1 MERGEDEAD
10 VDAVLSG
17 DVERFAAIVARWE
30 GPLLKLAWRFV
41 HDRERA
47 EEMAQEAFMQCFRR
61 LRQWRGDSRFGT
73 WLFSVALNV
82 YRSRLR
88 TLGRRAPH
96 EPLPGDLP
104 GPDDAGPRLLAE
116 ERRGLVRR
124 EVARLPLHYR
134 EALVL
139 FYFEEQDVAA
149 AAAHLGVPVGTFKAR
164 LHRGREMLKERLR
177 KVME

>member
-1 MERGEDEAD
+1 MGRPGPAGGCMQPFPGGERPTGKTMVPGEDEAD

-47 EEMAQEAFMQCFRR
+47 EEMAQEAFVQCFRR

-88 TLGRRAPH
+88 T
-96 EPLPGDLP
+96 
-104 GPDDAGPRLLAE
+104 
-116 ERRGLVRR
+116 
-124 EVARLPLHYR
+124 
-134 EALVL
+134 
-139 FYFEEQDVAA
+139 
-149 AAAHLGVPVGTFKAR
+149 
-164 LHRGREMLKERLR
+164 
-177 KVME
+177 